1 MFTFL
6 QLFFLLLEEQ
16 NQESNHGAT
25 VAIVLSVLFLAI
37 TTIVLIAI
45 YYRRRLKRMKT
56 DLQNR
61 SVYYVENS
69 ILGRYFKNNSDEF
82 GFNRF
87 RFFGTL

>member
-1 MFTFL
+1 MASAAP
-6 QLFFLLLEEQ
+6 LEEQ
-16 NQESNHGAT
+16 NQDSNHGAT

-69 ILGRYFKNNSDEF
+69 ILGKYTILK
-82 GFNRF
+82 
-87 RFFGTL
+87 